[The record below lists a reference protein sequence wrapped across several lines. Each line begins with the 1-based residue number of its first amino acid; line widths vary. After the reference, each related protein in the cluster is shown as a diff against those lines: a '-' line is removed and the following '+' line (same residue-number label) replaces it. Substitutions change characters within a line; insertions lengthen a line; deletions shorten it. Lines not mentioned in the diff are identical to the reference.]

1 MVGSSSRSTKLTFPL
16 RRPGLVGPL
25 SPGIHAYCKKS
36 RRECQAISGIS
47 CYRAAPIG
55 TPWPWR
61 TWHPQISLLK
71 GGSDRN
77 ALARDPRRACLPE
90 TLISTTAMGLLRPGT
105 PHRPQLIQL
114 LRNMLQVNHLSSQE
128 RPCIDLPYHLQ
139 SPSKPK
145 SSLSGFPHLMPRG
158 GSDPRTVTLTVLTGR
173 PASSTSLCVK
183 PHFWA

>member
-61 TWHPQISLLK
+61 TWYPQISLLK

-77 ALARDPRRACLPE
+77 ALARVPRRACLPE
-90 TLISTTAMGLLRPGT
+90 TLISTTAMGLLRLGT

-114 LRNMLQVNHLSSQE
+114 LRNMLQVNHLASQG
-128 RPCIDLPYHLQ
+128 RPCINLPYHLQ
-139 SPSKPK
+139 SPPKQK
-145 SSLSGFPHLMPRG
+145 SSLPGFPHLMRRG
-158 GSDPRTVTLTVLTGR
+158 GSDPGTVTLTVLAG
-173 PASSTSLCVK
+173 PPLQLHYA
-183 PHFWA
+183 